1 MRYHTPPRWG
11 NIAAAALLC
20 GLLLVGVGGWTLLGS
35 LPTTSWPSTSG
46 VVEESRVQAVGRNG
60 PDEAR
65 VSYRYA
71 VAGRAYTGARI
82 GYVLPSSDAGA
93 RTLASRYSPGTEV
106 RVYYDPGDP
115 ARAVLRPGGAG
126 RGLLVLLAGAGLLA
140 VWRHALARARSA

>member
-20 GLLLVGVGGWTLLGS
+20 GLLLLGVGGRVLLRS

-46 VVEESRVQAVGRNG
+46 VVKESGVQPVGRSG

-65 VSYRYA
+65 VSYRYV
-71 VAGRAYTGARI
+71 VAGQSYTGTRI
-82 GYVLPSSDAGA
+82 GYMLPSSDAGA
-93 RTLASRYSPGTEV
+93 RRLANRYAPGMEV

-115 ARAVLRPGGAG
+115 ADSVLRPGGAG
-126 RGLLVLLAGAGLLA
+126 AALLVLLAGVGLLG
-140 VWRHALARARSA
+140 VWRYALTRARSA

>member
-20 GLLLVGVGGWTLLGS
+20 GLLLLGVGGRVLLRS
-35 LPTTSWPSTSG
+35 LPTTSWPSTLG
-46 VVEESRVQAVGRNG
+46 VVEQSSVQPIGRSG

-65 VSYRYA
+65 VSYRYV
-71 VAGRAYTGARI
+71 VAGRSYTGTRI
-82 GYVLPSSDAGA
+82 GYALPSSDAGA
-93 RTLASRYSPGTEV
+93 RTLANRYSQGSEV

-115 ARAVLRPGGAG
+115 ADSVLLPGGSG
-126 RGLLVLLAGAGLLA
+126 RGLLVLLAGATLLG